1 MEKDLLWRTPPADRR
16 STWRVELSASPKT
29 ATSQDSMLENRSTT
43 SWGSTT
49 SWAWQKEIEIMRTDI
64 AARHII
70 LDQRDLGDLIGTP
83 LNVLVRWE
91 CGYEDV

>member
-1 MEKDLLWRTPPADRR
+1 
-16 STWRVELSASPKT
+16 
-29 ATSQDSMLENRSTT
+29 
-43 SWGSTT
+43 
-49 SWAWQKEIEIMRTDI
+49 MRTDI